1 MEIHHPYQP
10 SNSPG
15 DFFEY
20 RLIWV
25 SLPQSVE
32 VRFKKEKIKGCKAA
46 LEAVVLVDFKELRD
60 RLAIGK
66 STKIYI
72 SSPIRSF
79 PGLEIW
85 ERSPA
90 PEDFTRFL
98 AMLIDE
104 RFVVNTSH
112 QNYINRI
119 FEDRSIEDLNRHN
132 VALALVWSFGVL
144 DKVFT
149 PH

>member
-25 SLPQSVE
+25 YLPQSVE
-32 VRFKKEKIKGCKAA
+32 VRFKKEKIKGSKAT
-46 LEAVVLVDFKELRD
+46 LEAVSLLEFKTLKTRLVISKN
-60 RLAIGK
+60 
-66 STKIYI
+66 TTIYI
-72 SSPIRSF
+72 SSPIRSI

-98 AMLIDE
+98 AMIIDE
-104 RFVVNTSH
+104 RFVVNPNH

-119 FEDRSIEDLNRHN
+119 FEDRSLEDLTRNP

-144 DKVFT
+144 DKVLT
-149 PH
+149 PR